1 MQSWLK
7 RLQDQFQHFL
17 GVPSV
22 DIPSVLASV
31 VSIHECGDEVKYD
44 MHVPG
49 DECYLGNGIWCHN
62 TGLGKSFIELEFARQ
77 CAEETGKPSLILTP
91 LAVAGQMVREGQK
104 FGIDARQIREQ
115 HEVGSGVMVANYER
129 LAKLDPQSF
138 GAVVL
143 DECFA
148 AGTPIT
154 VIDHNGNLAE
164 QYIENIQIGDRILN
178 AAGVDRVS
186 DVHRREVPYA
196 IRIKV
201 AGSVFI
207 SSPNHPIFTQRG
219 WTAAQ
224 YLRPGDRA
232 LGTSAAMRMVRGKF
246 FTEVPGAASWQVLRS
261 VLLSEMADEPAGDI
275 GESAHAGNSCETW
288 GETLCMVEVG
298 QSESLGGN
306 GQNNRAQ
313 SVSGPRSAGQNIPPI
328 ESHEARTFR
337 AWGQWSWNDGTSGV
351 HEGCTW
357 RRLDSGICFV
367 TGATDTGLSDALQ
380 DGFGVTGL
388 ENLYRG
394 GWSIPRQPQGSGS
407 EENGSAG
414 FSWVESIEVLKP
426 GHPDLERL
434 RDASGKLY
442 FYDLGG
448 TRHPSFTVC
457 GFLVHNSSI
466 LKSYAG
472 RTRAMIQDAFID
484 TPYKLAATATPSP
497 NDHTELGNHAE
508 FLGVMRQQEML
519 SKWFINDTSTASQD
533 WRLKGHAVEDFW
545 SFVASW
551 SRCATLPSDLGGD
564 DAGYILPDVDRRI
577 HTVAADRMEKVADG
591 MLFRIPE
598 MSATSFH
605 EEKRLTLKQRC
616 EMAADLAT
624 HDKPVTVWCET
635 NDESTTLAKMI
646 PGAIEVRGDLDPDE
660 KERRILSFI
669 DGTTRVMVTKPKLA
683 GFGLNL
689 QHCAHAVFASI
700 SFSYE
705 QHYQAVRR
713 SHRFGQSE
721 TVRNDIVISD
731 TEASIWDVINVKSKK
746 HDEMKRRMAEAMKS
760 AQTNAKRRVVYDR
773 PLDLAFPEWVRT
785 GS

>member
-1 MQSWLK
+1 VSLAEYRSFIASRAPEYALRGFAPK
-7 RLQDQFQHFL
+7 PINPLAKIHQDAVLRFALELGKSAAFL
-17 GVPSV
+17 
-22 DIPSVLASV
+22 D
-31 VSIHECGDEVKYD
+31 
-44 MHVPG
+44 
-49 DECYLGNGIWCHN
+49 

-77 CAEETGKPSLILTP
+77 CSEETGKPSLILTP

-143 DECFA
+143 DE
-148 AGTPIT
+148 
-154 VIDHNGNLAE
+154 
-164 QYIENIQIGDRILN
+164 
-178 AAGVDRVS
+178 
-186 DVHRREVPYA
+186 
-196 IRIKV
+196 
-201 AGSVFI
+201 
-207 SSPNHPIFTQRG
+207 
-219 WTAAQ
+219 
-224 YLRPGDRA
+224 
-232 LGTSAAMRMVRGKF
+232 
-246 FTEVPGAASWQVLRS
+246 
-261 VLLSEMADEPAGDI
+261 
-275 GESAHAGNSCETW
+275 
-288 GETLCMVEVG
+288 
-298 QSESLGGN
+298 
-306 GQNNRAQ
+306 
-313 SVSGPRSAGQNIPPI
+313 
-328 ESHEARTFR
+328 
-337 AWGQWSWNDGTSGV
+337 
-351 HEGCTW
+351 
-357 RRLDSGICFV
+357 
-367 TGATDTGLSDALQ
+367 
-380 DGFGVTGL
+380 
-388 ENLYRG
+388 
-394 GWSIPRQPQGSGS
+394 
-407 EENGSAG
+407 
-414 FSWVESIEVLKP
+414 
-426 GHPDLERL
+426 
-434 RDASGKLY
+434 
-442 FYDLGG
+442 
-448 TRHPSFTVC
+448 
-457 GFLVHNSSI
+457 SSI

-660 KERRILSFI
+660 KERRLLGFA
-669 DGTTRVMVTKPKLA
+669 DGEYRAIVTKPKLA
-683 GFGLNL
+683 GFGVNW
-689 QHCAHAVFASI
+689 QHCSHAVFASI

-785 GS
+785 GQ

>member
-1 MQSWLK
+1 MQSWRE

-91 LAVAGQMVREGQK
+91 LAVAGQMIREGKK

-143 DECFA
+143 DE
-148 AGTPIT
+148 
-154 VIDHNGNLAE
+154 
-164 QYIENIQIGDRILN
+164 
-178 AAGVDRVS
+178 
-186 DVHRREVPYA
+186 
-196 IRIKV
+196 
-201 AGSVFI
+201 
-207 SSPNHPIFTQRG
+207 
-219 WTAAQ
+219 
-224 YLRPGDRA
+224 
-232 LGTSAAMRMVRGKF
+232 
-246 FTEVPGAASWQVLRS
+246 
-261 VLLSEMADEPAGDI
+261 
-275 GESAHAGNSCETW
+275 
-288 GETLCMVEVG
+288 
-298 QSESLGGN
+298 
-306 GQNNRAQ
+306 
-313 SVSGPRSAGQNIPPI
+313 
-328 ESHEARTFR
+328 
-337 AWGQWSWNDGTSGV
+337 
-351 HEGCTW
+351 
-357 RRLDSGICFV
+357 
-367 TGATDTGLSDALQ
+367 
-380 DGFGVTGL
+380 
-388 ENLYRG
+388 
-394 GWSIPRQPQGSGS
+394 
-407 EENGSAG
+407 
-414 FSWVESIEVLKP
+414 
-426 GHPDLERL
+426 
-434 RDASGKLY
+434 
-442 FYDLGG
+442 
-448 TRHPSFTVC
+448 
-457 GFLVHNSSI
+457 SSI

-660 KERRILSFI
+660 KERRLLGFA
-669 DGTTRVMVTKPKLA
+669 DGEYRAIVTKPKLA
-683 GFGLNL
+683 GFGVNW
-689 QHCAHAVFASI
+689 QHCSHAVFASI

-785 GS
+785 GQ